1 MECEAST
8 ERGRDYQVKEK
19 QRKDCTIRLT
29 AHNNTTV
36 KLLLE
41 KVSQAEFEK

>member
-1 MECEAST
+1 MEREAGT
-8 ERGRDYQVKEK
+8 ERSRDYQVKEK

-36 KLLLE
+36 KLLLDE
-41 KVSQAEFEK
+41 VSQAELEK

>member
-19 QRKDCTIRLT
+19 QRKDCTIKLT
-29 AHNNTTV
+29 AHNNTIV
-36 KLLLE
+36 KLLLD
-41 KVSQAEFEK
+41 KVSQTELEK